1 MNLLKKIFI
10 NFLYLKEF
18 LLINIYFFFE
28 NKKIVIFY
36 FSSPGYRENL
46 EYFYKFINNNKLS
59 IYTIFRQKKNDN
71 FENRSKVFFLG
82 QRWVRF
88 LKKVDIVI
96 SPSVCLDFKTTINI
110 YYHHDILDSPLGSS
124 RMIYYNLNNYRKVDF
139 ILVANSI
146 VQNYLQY
153 NLLKIFKKKQIPKI
167 EIVGYN
173 KINKLSKRKAQ
184 KQILIAPTNRNAFP
198 SGTSIL
204 DQVYLKRLIIELRK
218 EYKNYKIVL
227 RPHPNNREFDM
238 RFLSSFDVSIDNSSD
253 YEKVYSESALMITDF
268 SGTAF
273 TYALRFKRP
282 VIFLIRKKIYKI
294 PGFLTSY
301 YRSNL
306 KFIGKASSI
315 KNLNKDIRYLLCN
328 NYQKRIYS
336 FRKKVFNFDQNKALK
351 TFLEKYINNF

>member
-110 YYHHDILDSPLGSS
+110 YYHHDILDS
-124 RMIYYNLNNYRKVDF
+124 
-139 ILVANSI
+139 
-146 VQNYLQY
+146 
-153 NLLKIFKKKQIPKI
+153 
-167 EIVGYN
+167 
-173 KINKLSKRKAQ
+173 
-184 KQILIAPTNRNAFP
+184 ILIHLYYLYFCHHQYHFHDILCASFSRP
-198 SGTSIL
+198 SS
-204 DQVYLKRLIIELRK
+204 
-218 EYKNYKIVL
+218 
-227 RPHPNNREFDM
+227 
-238 RFLSSFDVSIDNSSD
+238 
-253 YEKVYSESALMITDF
+253 
-268 SGTAF
+268 
-273 TYALRFKRP
+273 
-282 VIFLIRKKIYKI
+282 
-294 PGFLTSY
+294 
-301 YRSNL
+301 
-306 KFIGKASSI
+306 
-315 KNLNKDIRYLLCN
+315 
-328 NYQKRIYS
+328 
-336 FRKKVFNFDQNKALK
+336 
-351 TFLEKYINNF
+351 